1 MKVINYKSLG
11 SIIWRVMKNPLC
23 SELTYEE
30 CAEYALEF
38 IKLLGAPVAYIDN
51 IDRVEL
57 TNYKAELPCNI
68 LYINGIRYYNSNTQE
83 HLCGAV
89 AMRESTDIYHHD
101 PKEFITSNTITDES
115 ISTAP
120 SLYNINE
127 FTYSIQKGIIF
138 TSKRDGFIEI
148 AYKGIAVDEDG
159 YPMIPD
165 NEKVSLGMEYYI
177 MSRYLEPLYLIGK
190 ITDKAFEYI
199 QQKRYFYM
207 PSAVNALQ
215 MPSVDGMESLM
226 NSLNRLIIPT
236 NNHKN
241 FFKNSGQKEIIKK
254 YR

>member
-1 MKVINYKSLG
+1 MKILNYKSLG
-11 SIIWRVMKNPLC
+11 SIIWRVLKNPLC

-51 IDRVEL
+51 IDKIEL

-68 LYINGIRYYNSNTQE
+68 LYINGIRYFNSNGDNNVY
-83 HLCGAV
+83 GAI

-101 PKEFITSNTITDES
+101 PLNFSNNGYVNNYSEIQFP
-115 ISTAP
+115 IA
-120 SLYNINE
+120 YNSNE
-127 FTYSIQKGIIF
+127 YTYSIQKGIIF
-138 TSKRDGFIEI
+138 TSKRDGIIEI

-207 PSAVNALQ
+207 PSAVNSLQ

-236 NNHKN
+236 NSHKN
-241 FFKNSGQKEIIKK
+241 FFKNSGQKEIIKR